1 MLDQS
6 LGKLRQVTERLTL
19 DGLKLMAKNRGVK
32 GYKTLSEKRSL
43 NAIIKPEFHNERL
56 KNIRKD
62 LNKSRHKFFK
72 SEIK

>member
-6 LGKLRQVTERLTL
+6 LGKLKQVAERLTL

-32 GYKTLSEKRSL
+32 GYKTLSEKRLL
-43 NAIIKPEFHNERL
+43 NAIIKPESHNERL